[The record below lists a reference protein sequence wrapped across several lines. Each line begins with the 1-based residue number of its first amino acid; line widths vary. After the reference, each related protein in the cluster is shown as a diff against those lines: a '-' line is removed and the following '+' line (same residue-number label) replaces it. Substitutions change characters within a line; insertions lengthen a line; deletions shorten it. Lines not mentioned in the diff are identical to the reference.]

1 MKRETG
7 EMASIIC
14 ASQTVAVDY
23 RKHQWMCAFTQRN
36 ATQHDKASS
45 NILEPMSYSKGRFT
59 LDEIEFIQVATVR
72 VLVAVSKGELD
83 LNNLA
88 RDELASRGLDQNG
101 IWVGFERARHQ
112 RLEARGM
119 LDSEDS

>member
-1 MKRETG
+1 MALTTG
-7 EMASIIC
+7 DTNGC
-14 ASQTVAVDY
+14 VDS
-23 RKHQWMCAFTQRN
+23 RN
-36 ATQHDKASS
+36 ATQHDNASS
-45 NILEPMSYSKGRFT
+45 NILDPMSYSKGRFT

-88 RDELASRGLDQNG
+88 RDELATRGLDQNG

-112 RLEARGM
+112 RLETGGRQG
-119 LDSEDS
+119 SEEA